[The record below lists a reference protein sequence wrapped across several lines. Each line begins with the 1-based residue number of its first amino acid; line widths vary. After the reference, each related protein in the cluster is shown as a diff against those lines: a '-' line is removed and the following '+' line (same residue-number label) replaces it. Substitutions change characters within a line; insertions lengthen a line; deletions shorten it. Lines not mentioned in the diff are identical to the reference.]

1 MTHKLILIYSWLVRT
16 VCYFL
21 PDVPVLMRFRGWLY
35 SLCMQRCGKNFQVC
49 HSVILNGLDDMI
61 VGDHVYLAN
70 FCYVISNGKIT
81 IEDNVLFGPSV
92 VISAG
97 NHQFDGTA
105 FNHLPSSKNDV
116 HIGSGSWIASNVT
129 ITAGSCIP
137 KQSVIAANSCVTP
150 KMEQH
155 IHSLYAGTPA
165 KWIKAL

>member
-61 VGDHVYLAN
+61 VGDNVYLAN
-70 FCYVISNGKIT
+70 FCHVISNGKIT

-92 VISAG
+92 IISAG
-97 NHQFDGTA
+97 NHQFDGTG
-105 FNHLPSSKNDV
+105 FNTLPSEQRDV
-116 HIGSGSWIASNVT
+116 LIQSGSWIASNVT
-129 ITAGSCIP
+129 ITGGSIIP
-137 KQSVIAANSCVTP
+137 AQSVIAANSCVTP
-150 KMEQH
+150 KMEQ
-155 IHSLYAGTPA
+155 ISRSMYAGTPA
-165 KWIKAL
+165 KLKKSL